1 MGHLRRLSN
10 IAVEAPRSPSAALAC
25 RSPRRNVESGGL
37 LETAGLANDS
47 HRGYDERGFQ
57 GDMRMNTRCDPASVG
72 VCAVALAVALGSA
85 GACAKGANGSQRLE
99 DLLAGNTLSAVIW
112 APRPAAMSTGGALT
126 RFMLQAYLRQD
137 GTASVRVWDAA
148 RNAYTTTAER
158 NWTGTG
164 DKFCLDLPNPAP
176 ARICVE
182 VHTWGPRIAGVGT
195 APYVMLDGDVRPG
208 NTIRGGH

>member
-1 MGHLRRLSN
+1 
-10 IAVEAPRSPSAALAC
+10 
-25 RSPRRNVESGGL
+25 
-37 LETAGLANDS
+37 
-47 HRGYDERGFQ
+47 
-57 GDMRMNTRCDPASVG
+57 MRMNTRCNPANVG
-72 VCAVALAVALGSA
+72 ICTVALAAALGLGVTSA
-85 GACAKGANGSQRLE
+85 KAAGGPPKAG

-112 APRPAAMSTGGALT
+112 VPRPAAISSGGALS

-176 ARICVE
+176 GRICVD
-182 VHTWGPRIAGVGT
+182 VHTWGPRIAGIGI
-195 APYVMLDGDVRPG
+195 APYVMLDGDLRPG
-208 NTIRGGH
+208 NAIRGGH